1 VNGWFILLAFVFLG
15 ILIASNVSHA
25 RNYSKLME
33 KSLEK
38 ALIKN
43 NFVADYFYLS
53 DDFLSGIAI
62 NKSENLIAIYK
73 RNQINENFTPTL
85 LNFKDIVECAIQE
98 DSEIVTHTSK
108 SSAISNAMA
117 GGVLFGGIG
126 ATVGGLIGEKI
137 GHEKIYK
144 ATLSIVVD
152 DLDNPIHEIHF
163 LNSQIL
169 VDRKSEIYKKIYVDL
184 NKWYQTIR
192 VIIRRNETE
201 LNSKTV

>member
-1 VNGWFILLAFVFLG
+1 VLALVFLG
-15 ILIASNVSHA
+15 ILIASNVYHA
-25 RNYSKLME
+25 RSYSAVME

-43 NFVADYFYLS
+43 NFHADVYYLS
-53 DDFLSGIAI
+53 DDYLTGIAI

-73 RNQINENFTPTL
+73 RHHINKNFTPTL
-85 LNFKDIVECAIQE
+85 LNFKDVIECAIQE

-108 SSAISNAMA
+108 SSAIGNAMV

-126 ATVGGLIGEKI
+126 AVIGGLSGEKI

-152 DLDNPIHEIHF
+152 DLNDPLHEIHF
-163 LNSQIL
+163 LNSHIL
-169 VDRKSEIYKKIYVDL
+169 VDRKSEVYKKVYAEL

-201 LNSKTV
+201 LNSKTI